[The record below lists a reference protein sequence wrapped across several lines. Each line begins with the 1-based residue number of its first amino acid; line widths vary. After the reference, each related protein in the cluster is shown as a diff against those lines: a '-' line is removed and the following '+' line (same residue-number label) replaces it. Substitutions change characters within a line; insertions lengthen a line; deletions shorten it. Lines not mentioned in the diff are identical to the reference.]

1 MQNLKE
7 YDEAFLFPIL
17 EKRNE
22 LIQAEAL
29 ILLMRHER
37 TKHVAF
43 TKLFGLASPY
53 GLAEQDA
60 PAQHRHRRALRPA
73 RGRPVRRAAGRAE
86 GLLEPQGPAG
96 ERGRLWRS
104 GVRDKIKICFIYLM
118 NAIQAGKIY
127 TGDHP
132 KFKEYLNRLYGVVQE
147 ILEDR
152 KELVLGIIGGE
163 AAWEDEIFFNLR
175 GKLGL
180 LIDFL
185 EKNGVERIIFQQ
197 GLRFEEL
204 REFIIFLT
212 RVKRQEKISE
222 QEYFNLHGIQNIRAG
237 KLRTMVRGE
246 EAATVAEET
255 RTRYESSV
263 HTVSNALNVVLEKEE
278 VDYLDLRF
286 NILGIMEDFV
296 GRHQELLN
304 LVSVKR
310 RDLVTFVHLLNV
322 TLLAMFFA
330 SKLQF
335 TKDDVLD
342 LGIAAL
348 YHDVGKLYI
357 SLKVI
362 QKESKLSEGEFL
374 QVRNHPLLGARILE
388 GYKDALGILPIVTCY
403 EHHLRYDMTG
413 YPKSPYARKPHP
425 ASMMISIC
433 DVYDALAL
441 KRSYKKDYPP
451 EKIHELMMLEKG
463 KIFEP
468 QLLDKFFSFMG
479 VWPIGTLVSMS
490 DGRVGV
496 VRADER
502 GRRRPALRP
511 GHRPGERRGDRR
523 PGPAARRAHPRVPE
537 PPGRGVPVPAAHR
550 PARCRPPTPAKRPKT
565 TSRTWS
571 KGDRPCAASSAAPA
585 SGTPFPVSSRACG
598 ASSTGATTRPA
609 SPSSTAKGSS
619 GGGSRARS
627 ATWPRRS
634 AGTRSRASAASGTP
648 AGPPTAAPARTTPI
662 RTPTAA
668 ARSPSLHNGIVEN
681 YWALKEKLR
690 AEGHVFK
697 TETDTEVIVHLVEK
711 YFRGSLE
718 EALRAAVKEL
728 EGAFAVACISSRD
741 PGKIVAARNGPPV
754 VVGFGEGR
762 DLRLLGHHAAPRP
775 HQARGLS
782 GRRRDRRPDGAGG
795 PLLHVRRGPRSRRPS
810 RRWTGSRP

>member
-1 MQNLKE
+1 M
-7 YDEAFLFPIL
+7 
-17 EKRNE
+17 
-22 LIQAEAL
+22 
-29 ILLMRHER
+29 
-37 TKHVAF
+37 
-43 TKLFGLASPY
+43 
-53 GLAEQDA
+53 
-60 PAQHRHRRALRPA
+60 
-73 RGRPVRRAAGRAE
+73 
-86 GLLEPQGPAG
+86 
-96 ERGRLWRS
+96 
-104 GVRDKIKICFIYLM
+104 RDKIKICFIYLM

-246 EAATVAEET
+246 EAVTVADET
-255 RTRYESSV
+255 RARYDKSV

-322 TLLAMFFA
+322 TLLSMFFA

-335 TKDDVLD
+335 AKDDVLD

-463 KIFEP
+463 QIFDP
-468 QLLDKFFSFMG
+468 QLLD
-479 VWPIGTLVSMS
+479 
-490 DGRVGV
+490 
-496 VRADER
+496 
-502 GRRRPALRP
+502 
-511 GHRPGERRGDRR
+511 
-523 PGPAARRAHPRVPE
+523 
-537 PPGRGVPVPAAHR
+537 
-550 PARCRPPTPAKRPKT
+550 
-565 TSRTWS
+565 
-571 KGDRPCAASSAAPA
+571 
-585 SGTPFPVSSRACG
+585 
-598 ASSTGATTRPA
+598 
-609 SPSSTAKGSS
+609 
-619 GGGSRARS
+619 
-627 ATWPRRS
+627 
-634 AGTRSRASAASGTP
+634 
-648 AGPPTAAPARTTPI
+648 
-662 RTPTAA
+662 
-668 ARSPSLHNGIVEN
+668 
-681 YWALKEKLR
+681 
-690 AEGHVFK
+690 
-697 TETDTEVIVHLVEK
+697 
-711 YFRGSLE
+711 
-718 EALRAAVKEL
+718 
-728 EGAFAVACISSRD
+728 
-741 PGKIVAARNGPPV
+741 
-754 VVGFGEGR
+754 
-762 DLRLLGHHAAPRP
+762 
-775 HQARGLS
+775 
-782 GRRRDRRPDGAGG
+782 
-795 PLLHVRRGPRSRRPS
+795 
-810 RRWTGSRP
+810 